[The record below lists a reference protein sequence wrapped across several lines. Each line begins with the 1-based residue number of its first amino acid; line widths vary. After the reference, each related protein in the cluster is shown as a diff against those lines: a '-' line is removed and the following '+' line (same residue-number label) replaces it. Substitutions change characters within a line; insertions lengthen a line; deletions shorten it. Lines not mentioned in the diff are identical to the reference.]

1 MNKQNE
7 SPSHSA
13 ARLLR
18 DTAGREGL
26 FDAYLEGA
34 TRREL
39 TAMANRYAQ
48 IEQFFANHPDNWYQ
62 GGMSNRW
69 DKAPSEPIRVCLL
82 GAATYA
88 NSVEDRKEFPVF
100 KELPKGSP
108 LVTRRMWMAV
118 DANDEAPDLVTFR
131 LYLRSLVKV
140 LTAYAALPKNER
152 TYKAWQAVAAK
163 EANRL
168 VKRSL
173 QVKAYK
179 TRNKQASKANHPTA
193 KSSKPLVG
201 SK

>member
-48 IEQFFANHPDNWYQ
+48 IEQFFAKHPNNWYQ
-62 GGMSNRW
+62 GGMSNVW
-69 DKAPSEPIRVCLL
+69 NKAPSEPIRVCLF
-82 GAATYA
+82 GAHIFA
-88 NSVEDRKEFPVF
+88 NSSEDRKEFPVF
-100 KELPKGSP
+100 KELPKLSP
-108 LVTRRMWMAV
+108 KIGGRLWIAV
-118 DANDEAPDLVTFR
+118 DANDGAPDLVTFR

-152 TYKAWQAVAAK
+152 TYDAWCAVRDK
-163 EANRL
+163 EATRL

-179 TRNKQASKANHPTA
+179 ARNKQASKANHPTA
-193 KSSKPLVG
+193 KSSKSLVG